1 MLAARSAAAMLD
13 HVMVSAYGE
22 VQPLPGLAQ
31 VSMKN
36 AQLLTVNPFDA
47 SVWCSTL
54 AGGTSPLCLCVCHT
68 HAAVSRVRCC
78 TLVARGVVCSSPP
91 PSRTPFGMRG

>member
-1 MLAARSAAAMLD
+1 MHCACLSLLAAMLD
-13 HVMVSAYGE
+13 HVMVPAYGE

-47 SVWCSTL
+47 SV
-54 AGGTSPLCLCVCHT
+54 
-68 HAAVSRVRCC
+68 
-78 TLVARGVVCSSPP
+78 
-91 PSRTPFGMRG
+91 